1 MSNLNVSLYANEKGV
16 HLTKVTSRLIA
27 FWQKTTLAVTNQR
40 IVINRPRLLFG
51 LIPIGSQLKNIP
63 LSSVSHTEA
72 KKTFDPTYLLTSAF
86 LFALSLIWFISSF
99 HAKKPGIDEYYSD
112 YPEGKISPL
121 TMTLSV
127 ICMLITLVLI
137 ANSYRSRL
145 VVIDNFEGQN
155 EVDLSVLAHTEVTN
169 FSNGFN
175 QYIGYTPQHQAPQW
189 QFSAPQHGGDSQ
201 DNPINYQYPCA
212 TNGYNQPLQTEENS
226 SNTHTDENRWG

>member
-1 MSNLNVSLYANEKGV
+1 MSNLNVSLYANENGV

-27 FWQKTTLAVTNQR
+27 FWQKTTLAVTDQR

-51 LIPIGSQLKNIP
+51 LIPVGNQLKNIA

-72 KKTFDPTYLLTSAF
+72 KKTFDLTYLLTSAF

-121 TMTLSV
+121 IMTLSV
-127 ICMLITLVLI
+127 ICMLISLALI

-145 VVIDNFEGQN
+145 IVIDNFDGQS

-175 QYIGYTPQHQAPQW
+175 QYIGYTPQHQAPQS
-189 QFSAPQHGGDSQ
+189 QFNTPQQGGDQ
-201 DNPINYQYPCA
+201 QPNPSNYQNPGVASGYNHPQQ
-212 TNGYNQPLQTEENS
+212 TNGNS
-226 SNTHTDENRWG
+226 SNTHIEENSWG